1 MRLFFSTLPTVG
13 EISCVQLFPGSGRS
27 GRDCVC
33 AQMYA
38 CKYVPVLQRE
48 TLLKQLEV
56 NAQDMLST
64 TEELA
69 IHEESEEQN
78 YDV

>member
-1 MRLFFSTLPTVG
+1 MCCIADGDFAETAGSDLHMTPR
-13 EISCVQLFPGSGRS
+13 SCDELQFVHRELS
-27 GRDCVC
+27 VC
-33 AQMYA
+33 A
-38 CKYVPVLQRE
+38 VLQRE

>member
-1 MRLFFSTLPTVG
+1 MY
-13 EISCVQLFPGSGRS
+13 I
-27 GRDCVC
+27 CVC
-33 AQMYA
+33 VCVCCVRCAT
-38 CKYVPVLQRE
+38 LQRE

-56 NAQDMLST
+56 NTQDMLST
-64 TEELA
+64 IEELA

>member
-1 MRLFFSTLPTVG
+1 MGESFFLCTDVFLHHQNW
-13 EISCVQLFPGSGRS
+13 ERI
-27 GRDCVC
+27 CVC
-33 AQMYA
+33 SCFLASPQMYA

>member
-1 MRLFFSTLPTVG
+1 MGDIFLCTAVFLHHQNWER
-13 EISCVQLFPGSGRS
+13 I
-27 GRDCVC
+27 CVC
-33 AQMYA
+33 SCFPASSQMHA
-38 CKYVPVLQRE
+38 CKYVTVLQRE